1 MAEDGNDHGIN
12 EVGATMH
19 WGPDGDNN
27 KYYLTRGE
35 RYDAD
40 NEIRLHFRVSDM
52 RKTLLLNLPL
62 NLNHQ
67 TLVNMVT
74 YTCVRVQRSWK
85 TS

>member
-27 KYYLTRGE
+27 KYYLTHGE

-52 RKTLLLNLPL
+52 RKTAIHRHIATFYVIDHLSALKCHPQVDTTTEKL
-62 NLNHQ
+62 
-67 TLVNMVT
+67 
-74 YTCVRVQRSWK
+74 
-85 TS
+85 